1 MFKKTWHP
9 DMVVNH
15 ILSHKDKN
23 PLNSH
28 YYATNY
34 PDVYAAAEREFGS
47 WKDAIEAAGLDYS
60 AIRKYKS
67 WTRQSVILEIQAA
80 HERGEA
86 INSQSAQNNLK
97 PLYMAAIKRF
107 RSWGQAVR
115 LAGIDYNEI
124 RMRRSMTKAEIKR
137 EILDLF
143 RKHVDLSY
151 TSMRANYQYLL
162 AAGMKKLGGGSW
174 DAARKY
180 CGIIANYR
188 LRPEKRRESSRGSG
202 I

>member
-1 MFKKTWHP
+1 MFKKIWHSG
-9 DMVVNH
+9 MITHH
-15 ILSHKDKN
+15 ILSKN
-23 PLNSH
+23 GKEPLNSY

-67 WTRQSVILEIQAA
+67 WTRQSVILEIQAVHA
-80 HERGEA
+80 KGEA
-86 INSQSAQNNLK
+86 INSQAAQNNLK
-97 PLYMAAIKRF
+97 PLYMAAVKRF

-115 LAGIDYNEI
+115 LAGIDYSEI
-124 RMRRSMTKAEIKR
+124 RLRRSMTKAEIKR

-143 RKHVDLSY
+143 RKRVDLSY
-151 TSMRANYQYLL
+151 TNMRANYQYLL

-174 DAARKY
+174 DSARKT
-180 CGIIANYR
+180 CGILANYR
-188 LRPEKRRESSRGSG
+188 VRPEKRSESARNRV
-202 I
+202 